1 MNTYKAIRKDV
12 NRTAGYKIM
21 RDYGQLL
28 AGKKVL
34 RPPGIT
40 ISEDGQDSFVPMQAT
55 LEKTVER
62 LLLVPKVLKDVEA
75 LEEKHPGKNIDY
87 TCYFKAGCDGMSGLI
102 QFHQQLDNGEGFE
115 KTDGKLLSSHLVLLQ
130 IVAFIEGEDRE
141 EIVFTNVFLNSPK
154 AQWSHCH
161 FEVAFEFFNHCNC
174 MGVSIFNLCLISF
187 FIAPASDWKPNTK
200 GPKYCLFFSRVEIHK
215 EIQQSCDISFQIAT
229 FGKR

>member
-12 NRTAGYKIM
+12 NRTAGYRIM

-75 LEEKHPGKNIDY
+75 LEEKHPGKHIDY

-161 FEVAFEFFNHCNC
+161 FKVAFEFFNHYNC
-174 MGVSIFNLCLISF
+174 MGVFIFNLCLIF
-187 FIAPASDWKPNTK
+187 FLLHQPVIGNQIQKDKNIV
-200 GPKYCLFFSRVEIHK
+200 LVFLRVEIHK
-215 EIQQSCDISFQIAT
+215 EIQQSCHISFQIAT